1 MRTSLRKYKQQLTT
15 LLLICLANFAFG
27 QIDTTSVPIDTSSID
42 DTAIPIDT
50 TIASIN
56 TDSINVDSSIV
67 EVKQN
72 IFENDKVKL
81 IYRLD
86 SVKLQK
92 NEVVTNLIKII
103 NVSSEP
109 ISFTVTNIYPAVWQ
123 TVDVLEEGFKVLQP
137 NDTLFYPILLIPS
150 KTYRQGSNLII
161 NTILEDSLN
170 QTIGNHYFNIYSDK
184 QISWETEV
192 NPDRKVYLKNN
203 ETSGVIKYR
212 ISNTG
217 PYKQDFFISYKT
229 LGTNLLVSD
238 TSDNILEPS
247 RTVSLESQADTTLF
261 YKLSAFRENDRN
273 FKRVPTL
280 NYVPNYKYG
289 DKKYTMFLESRDPK
303 ELRRVNKKGDKIDF
317 IKLPNEIIASDMSNS
332 TLPLVVEAAAQNIFD
347 DNVFMSLNM
356 RGFKTLN
363 EDASL
368 IYFTQFNYSTAF
380 LGTQFV
386 RNAPWYVG
394 YFDSKI
400 QAEIGQVSGNIIGIN
415 NFGKGAKFSYRFN
428 DKHQTGV
435 FYTRGLR
442 IFEPPRTEGVGL
454 YHKFNVNQNLRFKA
468 SLGRSANYFIDSR
481 TNAANLSSNF
491 SIGKNHHF
499 SLLAGATNSNRVF
512 QATNYTFNGLLG
524 SFNYSTSFLDR
535 KIRTSLNAR
544 YNDRFFGDGGF
555 ENFQIN
561 HLSTYK
567 INNKWRVN
575 LNNFYFDNAAYNIF
589 EDTLYFGQNLFNNS
603 AVFHTTNHIGTFQ
616 PGVFYNY
623 SDILNYKVHS
633 RGLLFRY
640 SKGDYTKNFLVSS
653 FFRAGYNDAIDF
665 PDLKNF
671 FILENNTI
679 LRYRVWTINTRYMYG
694 ANSRVALEHMLAY
707 GLTPQFF
714 RFNMQNQHLF
724 KNEHF
729 VIENSFNYTYN
740 NIFKRHGIG
749 YFPQL
754 FYFTNSGWRFA
765 INASYN
771 FYSNDYGSFYTSS
784 FVPIEELQ
792 GTEVHNYN
800 FGFSVRKEFDIPI
813 PFLKSKSV
821 DCNFVAFYDLN
832 GNSIKE
838 ENEPTIENVIINID
852 NTSELITDKNGVG
865 KVKNISLGEHYV
877 FVKRL
882 EGIDGWFSNI
892 GDSLEVIT
900 KGNVYLPFVRG
911 VKVYGEVFLDRQ
923 EIGVVDKDKKFDLSR
938 IKITATNGKTH
949 HTLTDVDGKFEFY
962 LPNGDYLITM
972 DENVLGTKYKMSSN
986 NIPVKLAYG
995 QTDTYVSF
1003 YVSEKRRKVTIKE
1016 F

>member
-1 MRTSLRKYKQQLTT
+1 M
-15 LLLICLANFAFG
+15 NFTHG
-27 QIDTTSVPIDTSSID
+27 QVDTTAVPIDTASIE
-42 DTAIPIDT
+42 DTAISIDT

-56 TDSINVDSSIV
+56 TDSINVDSNKV

-81 IYRLD
+81 IYRID
-86 SVKLQK
+86 SIKLQK

-109 ISFTVTNIYPAVWQ
+109 ISFTVTNIYPAAWQ
-123 TVDVLEEGFKVLQP
+123 IVDVLDNGFKQLQP

-161 NTILEDSLN
+161 NTILEDSIN

-184 QISWETEV
+184 QISWNTEI
-192 NPDRKVYLKNN
+192 NPDRKIYLKNN
-203 ETSGVIKYR
+203 ETSGVIKYT
-212 ISNTG
+212 ITNTG
-217 PYKQDFFISYKT
+217 PYKQDFFISHKT
-229 LGTNLLVSD
+229 LGSNLLISD
-238 TSDNILEPS
+238 TLGNVIEKSK
-247 RTVSLESQADTTLF
+247 TVSLESNADTTIY
-261 YKLSAFRENDRN
+261 YKLSAYKENDRN
-273 FKRVPTL
+273 FKRVPSL
-280 NYVPNYKYG
+280 SYVPNYMYG

-303 ELRRVNKKGDKIDF
+303 ELRRVNKKGDKVDF
-317 IKLPNEIIASDMSNS
+317 IKLPNQVLASDLSSS
-332 TLPLVVEAAAQNIFD
+332 TLPLIVEAAAQNIFD

-356 RGFKTLN
+356 RGYKSLN
-363 EDASL
+363 NQASL
-368 IYFTQFNYSTAF
+368 IYFTQFNYSTIFAN
-380 LGTQFV
+380 TQFIT
-386 RNAPWYVG
+386 NAPWYVG
-394 YFDSKI
+394 YFDDKI
-400 QAEIGQVSGNIIGIN
+400 QAELGQVSRNMIGVN
-415 NFGKGAKFSYRFN
+415 GAGKGAKFSYRFN
-428 DKHQTGV
+428 DQHKTSA

-442 IFEPPRTEGVGL
+442 LFEPPRNEGVGISHD
-454 YHKFNVNQNLRFKA
+454 YKVNSNLRFKA
-468 SLGRSANYFIDSR
+468 GIGRSANYSFDGR

-491 SIGKNHHF
+491 RFAKKHF
-499 SLLAGATNSNRVF
+499 LSVLVAGSNSSRVF
-512 QATNYTFNGLLG
+512 QSTNYNFNGLFAGLG
-524 SFNYSTSFLDR
+524 YSSSFFKSKLKST
-535 KIRTSLNAR
+535 INGR
-544 YNDRFFGDGGF
+544 YNDRFFGNGGF
-555 ENFQIN
+555 ESLQIN
-561 HLSTYK
+561 QISNLRINDNWK
-567 INNKWRVN
+567 VFINN
-575 LNNFYFDNAAYNIF
+575 LLFDNASYNLF
-589 EDTLYFGQNLFNNS
+589 EDTIYLEQNLFNNS
-603 AVFHTTNHIGTFQ
+603 LLFHTSTSNGIFQ
-616 PGVFYNY
+616 PGIFYNY
-623 SDILNYKVHS
+623 SDIADYKLHS

-640 SKGDYTKNFLVSS
+640 SKGDYTKNFLLSS

-679 LRYRVWTINTRYMYG
+679 LRYRVWTINTRYLYG

-707 GLTPQFF
+707 GLAPQFF
-714 RFNMQNQHLF
+714 RLNLQNQHLF

-740 NIFKRHGIG
+740 NIFKRHGLG

-784 FVPIEELQ
+784 FVPIQEQQ
-792 GTEVHNYN
+792 GNEVQNYN
-800 FGFSVRKEFDIPI
+800 FGFSVRKEFAIPI
-813 PFLKSKSV
+813 PFIESKSV
-821 DCNFVAFYDLN
+821 DCDFVAFYDLN

-838 ENEPTIENVIINID
+838 ENEPTIENVIINLD
-852 NTSELITDKNGVG
+852 NTSELITDKNGIG
-865 KVKNISLGEHYV
+865 KVKNISLGNHYV
-877 FVKRL
+877 SLTRL
-882 EGIDGWFSNI
+882 EGVDGWFSNI

-900 KGNVYLPFVRG
+900 KGNIYLPFVRG

-938 IKITATNGKTH
+938 IKITATNVKTY
-949 HTLTDVDGKFEFY
+949 HTLTDVNGKFEFY

-986 NIPVKLAYG
+986 NIPVKLTYG